1 VIPIDMGRELAQL
14 ANEPK
19 KLVTFPQGEHSNL
32 YVDGND
38 AIKPMREWIA
48 DLRRR

>member
-1 VIPIDMGRELAQL
+1 MGRRIAAL

-19 KLVTFPQGEHSNL
+19 RFAEFQEGGHSNL

-38 AIKPMREWIA
+38 ALPVVREWIRGLA
-48 DLRRR
+48 R